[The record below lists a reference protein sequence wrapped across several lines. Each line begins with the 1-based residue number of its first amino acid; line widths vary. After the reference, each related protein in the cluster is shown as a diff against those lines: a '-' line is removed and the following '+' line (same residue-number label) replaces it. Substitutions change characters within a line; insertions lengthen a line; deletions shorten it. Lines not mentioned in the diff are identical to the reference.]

1 MNPRRERGF
10 FYFGEIAP
18 WGKVLSV
25 PILRSLAAALGLSGL
40 SAAQDVIRSPW
51 SDSSH
56 LAEFSFE
63 HMYGENAHGLVSRSD
78 AIHIGT
84 VAGVRDV
91 LTGRI
96 SRCPLIEYGTDDQ
109 PTPANSR
116 PRVLSQPEAGRPRSQ
131 TITWTVDEMLFYGRT
146 FWEVTERD
154 TNGKPSRFRL
164 VRDKDVETDDAGQM
178 IRAHGQPVRPVDS
191 VRIDGPHEG
200 LLERGSDVIRR
211 AIRLNRSAAKAEANP
226 VPSIDLHNEGEDPDA
241 QGIKDMLASWT
252 KARENSGVGYSS
264 KGIKVNSLGQHPEQ
278 LMIDGRRAITLELLR
293 HMGAG
298 TNPEIVAAAAEGSS
312 LNYTNKASRE
322 QALIDNFL
330 APYMTAIEDRLSM
343 DDIRPH
349 GRYVKFN
356 TDILTRDDTATRYA
370 NYKTGKEIGLLTDD
384 DIKKAEG
391 KA

>member
-1 MNPRRERGF
+1 M
-10 FYFGEIAP
+10 
-18 WGKVLSV
+18 
-25 PILRSLAAALGLSGL
+25 
-40 SAAQDVIRSPW
+40 RSPW

-56 LAEFSFE
+56 LEAVTFDLQ
-63 HMYGENAHGLVSRSD
+63 YGVNARGRISRD
-78 AIHIGT
+78 AAIGCAT

-96 SRCPLIEYGTDDQ
+96 SRCPLVEYTADGQ
-109 PTPANSR
+109 PATSP
-116 PRVLSQPEAGRPRSQ
+116 PPYIVQPEKGRPRSQ
-131 TITWTVDEMLFYGRT
+131 TILWSVDEMAFYGRT
-146 FWEVTERD
+146 FWQVTERNAEGRPVWFQLVPD
-154 TNGKPSRFRL
+154 ADAETNA
-164 VRDKDVETDDAGQM
+164 DGQM
-178 IRAHGQPVRPVDS
+178 IRAFGEDVTPRDS

-200 LLERGSDVIRR
+200 LLTRGAGTIRR
-211 AIRLNRSAAKAEANP
+211 AIRLDRAAARAENNP
-226 VPSIDLHNEGEDPDA
+226 VPSIDLHNDGPELTDE
-241 QGIKDMLASWT
+241 QIKALISSWNR
-252 KARENSGVGYSS
+252 ARETSGVGYSS
-264 KGIKVNSLGQHPEQ
+264 KSLKVTALGLNNQQ

-298 TNPEIVAAAAEGSS
+298 SNPEIVAAAADGST

-343 DDIRPH
+343 DDISAR

-356 TDILTRDDTATRYA
+356 TDVLTREDTATRYA